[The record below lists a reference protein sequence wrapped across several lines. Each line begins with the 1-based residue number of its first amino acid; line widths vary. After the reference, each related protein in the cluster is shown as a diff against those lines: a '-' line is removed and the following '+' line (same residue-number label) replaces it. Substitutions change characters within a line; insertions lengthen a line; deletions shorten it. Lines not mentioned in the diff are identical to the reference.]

1 MSIEPEALIGREL
14 QGVSSSWHDFAGE
27 RSGIPVHVWLR
38 VAGLGTMSLYTLNG
52 LKITEDHV
60 GEPADMGV
68 YGGITIEASAP
79 HPLRI
84 RVGHRIA
91 DVSRLHQAHPV

>member
-1 MSIEPEALIGREL
+1 
-14 QGVSSSWHDFAGE
+14 
-27 RSGIPVHVWLR
+27 
-38 VAGLGTMSLYTLNG
+38 
-52 LKITEDHV
+52 
-60 GEPADMGV
+60 MGV
-68 YGGITIEASAP
+68 YGVITIEASAP